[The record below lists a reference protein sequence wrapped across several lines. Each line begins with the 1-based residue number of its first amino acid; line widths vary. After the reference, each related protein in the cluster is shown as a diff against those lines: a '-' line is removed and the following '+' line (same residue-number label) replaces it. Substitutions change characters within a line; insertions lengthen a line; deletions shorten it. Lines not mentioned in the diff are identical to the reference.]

1 MVSSTYTVSLQGAEA
16 RLVEVQCASMAGLPG
31 FHMVGLPNKAVSEAR
46 ERIRSALNALALALP
61 AKRITLHLA
70 PADLPKEGA
79 HYDLPI
85 AIALLAELGLLER
98 EVAANTL
105 SLGELTLDGRLL
117 PVAGC
122 LPAALTA
129 AQSERQIL
137 VPADNGSEAAWV
149 GAAEVTAPA
158 TLEEALHHL
167 TGKRPL
173 PRIRAALPKPDD
185 GEIKRDLNDIR
196 GQERAKRAL
205 EIAAA
210 GGHHLLMTG
219 PPGQGK
225 SMLARAF
232 PSLLPDLTAA
242 EMLETAVIRSV
253 AGKGTAPVVSAIRPF
268 CDPHHGASQA
278 AICGGGR
285 GAGPGQVALAHNGVL
300 FLDELPEFAPRTL
313 DALRQPLETGE
324 ILIARAEA
332 QVRYQSRF
340 QLIGAANPCR
350 CGHAADP
357 ARACSRAPRCSEEY
371 MGRISGPLWDRFDL
385 RIDVPPLTAAEMSA
399 APRGEASAVIR
410 ERVIKARARQADR
423 WGPDGL
429 NVRAGGADLEDRA
442 GASPDAMALLT
453 RAAERFG
460 LSTRGYHRVLRVA
473 RSIADLAESDGLD
486 SRHMAEALGYRGTA
500 GRHGQI

>member
-16 RLVEVQCASMAGLPG
+16 RLVEVQCASMAGLPA
-31 FHMVGLPNKAVSEAR
+31 FHMVGLPDKAVSEAR

-61 AKRITLHLA
+61 ARRITLHLA

-105 SLGELTLDGRLL
+105 SMGELTLDGRLM

-129 AQSERQIL
+129 AEAERSLL
-137 VPADNGSEAAWV
+137 VPADNGAEAAWV
-149 GAAEVTAPA
+149 GAAEVSAPA

-173 PRIRAALPKPDD
+173 PRVRPGVTPVNPGRLPA
-185 GEIKRDLNDIR
+185 DLNTIR

-232 PSLLPDLTAA
+232 PSLLPDLSAA

-253 AGKGTAPVVSAIRPF
+253 AGKGAGPAVSATPPF

-332 QVRYQSRF
+332 RMRWQSRF
-340 QLIGAANPCR
+340 QLIAAANPCR
-350 CGHAADP
+350 CGWAADP
-357 ARACSRAPRCSEEY
+357 ARACSRAPRCSEDY
-371 MGRISGPLWDRFDL
+371 LGRISGPLWDRFDL
-385 RIDVPPLTAAEMSA
+385 RIEVPPLTAAEMSA
-399 APRGEASAVIR
+399 APRGEASALIR
-410 ERVIKARARQADR
+410 ERVIAARARQVQR
-423 WGPDGL
+423 WGSGGL
-429 NVRAGGADLEDRA
+429 NARAGGTDLEERA
-442 GASPDAMALLT
+442 AAMPEAIALLS

-460 LSTRGYHRVLRVA
+460 LSARGYHRVLRVA
-473 RSIADLAESDGLD
+473 RSIADLAESEPLD
-486 SRHMAEALGYRGTA
+486 SSHMAEALSYRGPGGPWGA
-500 GRHGQI
+500 

>member
-1 MVSSTYTVSLQGAEA
+1 MVSTTFTVSLQGAEA
-16 RLVEVQCASMAGLPG
+16 RLVEVQCASMAGLPA
-31 FHMVGLPNKAVSEAR
+31 FHMVGLPDKAVSEAR

-61 AKRITLHLA
+61 ARRITLHLA

-98 EVAANTL
+98 EIAATTL

-129 AQSERQIL
+129 AGSERQML
-137 VPADNGSEAAWV
+137 VPAQNGPEAAWV
-149 GAAEVTAPA
+149 GAASVTAPA

-173 PRIRAALPKPDD
+173 PRVRASLTAAEPREP
-185 GEIKRDLNDIR
+185 GPDLNGIR
-196 GQERAKRAL
+196 GQEKAKRAL

-225 SMLARAF
+225 SLLARAF
-232 PSLLPDLTAA
+232 PSLLPELTPV

-253 AGKGTAPVVSAIRPF
+253 SGKSGESVVSARRPF

-285 GAGPGQVALAHNGVL
+285 NARPGEVALAHNGVL

-332 QVRYQSRF
+332 RIRYQSRF
-340 QLIGAANPCR
+340 QLIAAANPCR

-357 ARACSRAPRCSEEY
+357 ARACSRAPRCSEDY
-371 MGRISGPLWDRFDL
+371 LGRISGPLRDRFDL
-385 RIDVPPLTAAEMSA
+385 RIEVPPLSASEMSA
-399 APRGEASAVIR
+399 APRGEASATIR
-410 ERVIKARARQADR
+410 ARVIEARARQADR
-423 WGPDGL
+423 WGSPLL
-429 NVRAGGADLEDRA
+429 NARAGAADLEARA
-442 GASPDAMALLT
+442 MAEPEAMALLT

-473 RSIADLAESDGLD
+473 RSIADLALSDRLM
-486 SRHMAEALGYRGTA
+486 SAHMAEALGYRGAA
-500 GRHGQI
+500 GRHGQD